1 MTPDAQ
7 REEAVN
13 VRLADLLSESGA
25 SARAETI
32 VRSGRRK
39 KFPDV
44 RVEWAGLRIVIEAKY
59 EGPGAAAD
67 VEAQVEE
74 RLQDA
79 LGDVGVA
86 LLYPDELKR
95 ATNVQA
101 TLRRARLRAKFAA
114 PGREGQWQ
122 TLSGVTDLSRSFEYA
137 RALLIDDDAV
147 IAATEQLEEAV
158 QTFENAVEAQPGR
171 REPTQELSCY
181 EATPAAH
188 VSFIGIA
195 AVPRVRSISMSCLL
209 IHGVLLRWAASPSQY
224 DGTPRRR
231 AQRSHLFTGVRG
243 RLILRSSAPE
253 ATCLQDLATAK
264 IVH

>member
-1 MTPDAQ
+1 LTPDAQ

-101 TLRRARLRAKFAA
+101 TLRRARPML
-114 PGREGQWQ
+114 G
-122 TLSGVTDLSRSFEYA
+122 
-137 RALLIDDDAV
+137 LLVACD
-147 IAATEQLEEAV
+147 EH
-158 QTFENAVEAQPGR
+158 P
-171 REPTQELSCY
+171 
-181 EATPAAH
+181 
-188 VSFIGIA
+188 
-195 AVPRVRSISMSCLL
+195 
-209 IHGVLLRWAASPSQY
+209 
-224 DGTPRRR
+224 
-231 AQRSHLFTGVRG
+231 
-243 RLILRSSAPE
+243 
-253 ATCLQDLATAK
+253 
-264 IVH
+264 